1 LGQPVIDESIAGASL
16 SAFTVD
22 VDRSQIRL
30 FAKAIAEPDPVF
42 TDVDAAIAAGH
53 PDLPVPPTLL
63 LGLASQNDDLL
74 NLLVGAGADFKTM
87 LHGEQAFDYHG
98 VAHAGDRL
106 RFGPRIGN
114 VYDKKGGALQF
125 VVQQTDVTNDVND
138 ERIATLEMTLIFR
151 NGG

>member
-30 FAKAIAEPDPVF
+30 FAKA
-42 TDVDAAIAAGH
+42 GH

-63 LGLASQNDDLL
+63 LGLASQSDDLL

-106 RFGPRIGN
+106 RFAPRIGT
-114 VYDKKGGALQF
+114 VYSKKGGALRF

-151 NGG
+151 NSG